1 MQRFGRQKKNTAS
14 VAQIFCVIALFAFF
28 MACAIL
34 VILFGA
40 RVYKST
46 VEKSNANYSSR
57 TLLSYVMEKIHQN
70 DRAGG
75 VSVGE
80 FDGIPAL
87 ILEQSDTDNP
97 NDTDNPDDTD
107 NSDDTENPDD
117 TDNPENTDNS
127 GNTNNSGNP
136 DDMDDAGDTGASYT
150 TYIYLYD
157 GNICEL
163 TAAEGAKIQADA
175 GTPIL
180 EAEEFVPKELGNGLF
195 RFTCVDT
202 KGEKSETYVTVRSED
217 GEAVAEEASP

>member
-1 MQRFGRQKKNTAS
+1 MQRFGRQKNNTAS

-57 TLLSYVMEKIHQN
+57 TLLSYVTEKIHQN

-80 FDGIPAL
+80 FDGMPAL

-97 NDTDNPDDTD
+97 NDTDDPDDTD
-107 NSDDTENPDD
+107 NSDDTDNPDD
-117 TDNPENTDNS
+117 TDDPENTDNS

-180 EAEEFVPKELGNGLF
+180 EAEEFVPEDLGNGLF

-217 GEAVAEEASP
+217 GEAVAEEATP

>member
-57 TLLSYVMEKIHQN
+57 TLLSYVTEKIHQN

-97 NDTDNPDDTD
+97 NDTGNPDDTD
-107 NSDDTENPDD
+107 NSDDTDNPNN

-180 EAEEFVPKELGNGLF
+180 EAEEFVPEDLGNGLF

-217 GEAVAEEASP
+217 GEDVAEEASP

>member
-57 TLLSYVMEKIHQN
+57 TLLSYVTEKIHQN

-97 NDTDNPDDTD
+97 NDTD
-107 NSDDTENPDD
+107 NPDD

-180 EAEEFVPKELGNGLF
+180 EAEEFVPEDLGNGLF

>member
-1 MQRFGRQKKNTAS
+1 MQRFGRQRKKTAS

-57 TLLSYVMEKIHQN
+57 TLLSYVTEKIHQN
-70 DRAGG
+70 DRTGG

-87 ILEQSDTDNP
+87 ILEHSVTEDTD
-97 NDTDNPDDTD
+97 
-107 NSDDTENPDD
+107 S
-117 TDNPENTDNS
+117 
-127 GNTNNSGNP
+127 
-136 DDMDDAGDTGASYT
+136 TGASYT
-150 TYIYLYD
+150 TFIYLYN

-163 TAAEGAKIQADA
+163 TAAEGAKVQPDA

-180 EAEEFVPKELGNGLF
+180 EAEEFVPEDLGNGLF
-195 RFTCVDT
+195 RFTCIDT
-202 KGEKSETYVTVRSED
+202 KGGKSETYVTVRSED
-217 GEAVAEEASP
+217 REAVAEEASS

>member
-57 TLLSYVMEKIHQN
+57 TLLSYVTEKIHQN

-107 NSDDTENPDD
+107 NSDDTDNPDD
-117 TDNPENTDNS
+117 TDDPENTDNS

-180 EAEEFVPKELGNGLF
+180 EAEEFVPEDLGNGLF

-217 GEAVAEEASP
+217 GEDVAEEATP

>member
-1 MQRFGRQKKNTAS
+1 MQRFGRQKKKTAS
-14 VAQIFCVIALFAFF
+14 VAQIFCVIALFALF

-57 TLLSYVMEKIHQN
+57 TLLSYVTEKIHQN

-80 FDGIPAL
+80 FDGMPAL

-97 NDTDNPDDTD
+97 NDTDNPDDT
-107 NSDDTENPDD
+107 NNPDD
-117 TDNPENTDNS
+117 TDDPENTDNS

-180 EAEEFVPKELGNGLF
+180 EAEEFVPEDLGNGLF

>member
-57 TLLSYVMEKIHQN
+57 TLLSYVTEKIHQN

-107 NSDDTENPDD
+107 NSDDTDNPND
-117 TDNPENTDNS
+117 TDDPENTDNS

-180 EAEEFVPKELGNGLF
+180 EAEEFVPEDLGNGLF